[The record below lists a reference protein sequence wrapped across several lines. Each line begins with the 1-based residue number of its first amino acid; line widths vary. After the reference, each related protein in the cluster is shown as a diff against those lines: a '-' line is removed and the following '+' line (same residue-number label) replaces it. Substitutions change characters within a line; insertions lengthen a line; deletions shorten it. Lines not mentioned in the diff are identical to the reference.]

1 MKIYK
6 RTKNSAKL
14 TARSIEPHRLR
25 AEKAIWADGVWLM
38 PSLLD
43 ATITAFEIWEIKGLK
58 FVGHY
63 RY

>member
-43 ATITAFEIWEIKGLK
+43 ATITAFEIWEIK
-58 FVGHY
+58 
-63 RY
+63 